1 MIVCLFVGAATFQNT
16 EVLELAKALKL
27 LSDSS
32 RSSLTD
38 LSISV
43 LPYTELME
51 ILLDSSPSLTS
62 LHVEIQ
68 TVMWGPHFFSPHH
81 PDTAK
86 SGAVT
91 LSPNCSKT

>member
-1 MIVCLFVGAATFQNT
+1 MGVAGALRQ
-16 EVLELAKALKL
+16 

-43 LPYTELME
+43 LPHPELME
-51 ILLDSSPSLTS
+51 ILLDASPNITS

-68 TVMWGPHFFSPHH
+68 TVTYGPRLSPHH
-81 PDTAK
+81 YRTAEPHM
-86 SGAVT
+86 SGAVKSHSCNT
-91 LSPNCSKT
+91 WK